1 MNTEVLE
8 RMSDEELID
17 KIREDDKEALDFLLN
32 KYKYLVMKQTRT
44 LYLIGGDADDLIQ
57 EGMIGLYKAI
67 RDFKGNEISRFSYFA
82 NICIASQLYNAI
94 KASNRLKNFPLNS
107 SIPFSATVYENS
119 GENGTENVTYNEM
132 ISSDRLN
139 PEKMFLDKENVKNL
153 RYGVLKVLSKF
164 ETDVFNLYMDGI
176 SYTKIG
182 EILGKEPK
190 SIDNAIQRI
199 KSKVSKLLKENE

>member
-1 MNTEVLE
+1 MDTKSLE
-8 RMSDEELID
+8 ILSDEELID
-17 KIREDDKEALDFLLN
+17 RIREDDKEALDFLLN

-44 LYLIGGDADDLIQ
+44 LYLIGGETDDLIQ

-107 SIPFSATVYENS
+107 SIPFSATVYENN
-119 GENGTENVTYNEM
+119 GESGTESVTYNEM

-153 RYGVLKVLSKF
+153 RYRVLRVLSKF
-164 ETDVFNLYMDGI
+164 ETDVFILYMDGI

-190 SIDNAIQRI
+190 AIDNAIQRI
-199 KSKVSKLLKENE
+199 KAKVSKLIKEDY

>member
-1 MNTEVLE
+1 MNEKHLE
-8 RMSDEELID
+8 MMSDEEIISR
-17 KIREDDKEALDFLLN
+17 IRDNDKEALDFLLN

-67 RDFKGNEISRFSYFA
+67 TDFKGEEISRFSYFA
-82 NICIASQLYNAI
+82 KICIASQLYNAI
-94 KASNRLKNFPLNS
+94 KASNRLKNLPLNS

-119 GENGTENVTYNEM
+119 GENGGVDTTYSDF
-132 ISSDRLN
+132 ISSEKLN
-139 PEKMFLDKENVKNL
+139 PEKMFLDKENVKSL
-153 RYGVLKVLSKF
+153 RYKVLKELSKF
-164 ETDVFNLYMDGI
+164 ETDVFNLYLDGI
-176 SYTKIG
+176 SYTRIG

-199 KSKVSKLLKENE
+199 RAKVTKIIENNN